1 MTSNYTVMVVTLV
14 IWIGIF
20 SYLVILDRKT
30 KRLEGKK

>member
-20 SYLVILDRKT
+20 FYLVILDRKT